1 MSAMAGTQT
10 ILRGE
15 AEFLRRHNSKI
26 LRKQKRIRTIQLK
39 GLHIFFIFL
48 LIGTAAFA
56 AYKIGACV
64 LSWEKLN
71 IKTFVLINKPIFR
84 NNELESMLKLY
95 RGNILTLRFSEL
107 RKQLLTFREVK
118 EVSIS
123 RKLPSTIEI
132 RFILRKPV
140 FQVAI
145 NKKFNIIDSQG
156 VILYTSDKS
165 SSSLIN
171 IWNIK
176 KSELEEL
183 NPYLPELSRIK
194 DFLDYVSLEKPYGI
208 SLKLKGRKEI
218 FYPGKTD
225 FAYKINL
232 YLKLSRHPL
241 LEKYTIKSVDLRFKD
256 RFYFEYQRE
265 VIN

>member
-1 MSAMAGTQT
+1 MSSMTGAQT
-10 ILRGE
+10 AFRGE
-15 AEFLRRHNSKI
+15 VEFLRRHNSKV
-26 LRKQKRIRTIQLK
+26 LRKQKRIRTIQVK

-56 AYKIGACV
+56 AYKIGAFA

-71 IKTFVLINKPIFR
+71 IKTFVLINKPVYR
-84 NNELESMLKLY
+84 SNELESMLRLY
-95 RGNILTLRFSEL
+95 RGNILALRFNEL
-107 RKQLLTFREVK
+107 RKQLLTFKEVK
-118 EVSIS
+118 DVSIS

-132 RFILRKPV
+132 RFTLRKPV

-145 NKKFNIIDSQG
+145 NNKYNIIDSEG
-156 VILYTSDKS
+156 VILNTSDKS
-165 SSSLIN
+165 RSDLIN

-176 KSELEEL
+176 KNELEEL
-183 NPYLPELSRIK
+183 IPYLPELTRIK
-194 DFLDYVSLEKPYGI
+194 DSLDYVTLEEPYGI

-218 FYPGKTD
+218 FYPGETN
-225 FAYKINL
+225 FASKINL
-232 YLKLSRHPL
+232 YLKLSRQPL

-256 RFYFEYQRE
+256 RFYFEYQTE